1 MAVTARHLTFFAR
14 LPWLAAI
21 LLAAACSSPG
31 TSADHARTPAAKAEP
46 SAITDASYDWHV
58 LVIVPF
64 GVLLKDSAVPLH
76 EVLLFHEATDRAET
90 DGRECYSTPRTPP
103 RFLGQQPDHYLLC
116 FDHDRLGR
124 IEAAVPLPAA
134 DAPQVFARACALWL
148 KNTAA
153 IMTSGTTCEGRDG
166 SVMFSARLV
175 RLPGDTAATVS
186 MSLTDNPPQDAPVG
200 N

>member
-1 MAVTARHLTFFAR
+1 MAVAEERVKLLAR
-14 LPWLAAI
+14 LPWLAGI

-31 TSADHARTPAAKAEP
+31 PSADHARTQAATAAP

-64 GVLLKDSAVPLH
+64 GVLLKDSQVPLH
-76 EVLLFHEATDRAET
+76 EVLLFHDAMDRPET
-90 DGRECYSTPRTPP
+90 EGRECYSTPGSPP

-124 IEAAVPLPAA
+124 VDVVVPLPAA

-148 KNTAA
+148 RNTATTMA
-153 IMTSGTTCEGRDG
+153 SGTTCEGRDG
-166 SVMFSARLV
+166 SVGFSARLI
-175 RLPGDTAATVS
+175 RLSGDTAATVS